1 MIRHILVVAVLTT
14 SFLTAHSQNQTGP
27 TFRPKNGFVPNAETA
42 VKIAEAVLIP
52 IYGEKQILSERP
64 FKASRQGEVWTVSGI
79 LPPGYVGGV
88 AVVKISRRTGEIL
101 SVVHFK

>member
-1 MIRHILVVAVLTT
+1 MVRHLFVPAVLMTIL
-14 SFLTAHSQNQTGP
+14 LTAHSQNPTGP
-27 TFRPKNGFVPNAETA
+27 TFQPKNGFVPNAETA

-64 FKASRQGEVWTVSGI
+64 FKASREGEVWTVSGT

-88 AVVKISRRTGEIL
+88 AVVKISKRTGEIL